1 MILQSI
7 ILAMITDPDLDYD
20 EGDPEQDW
28 NIPAD
33 EVQRPPGRFESRF

>member
-1 MILQSI
+1 
-7 ILAMITDPDLDYD
+7 MITDPDLDYD

-33 EVQRPPGRFESRF
+33 EVKGLQVEFFDSQLS